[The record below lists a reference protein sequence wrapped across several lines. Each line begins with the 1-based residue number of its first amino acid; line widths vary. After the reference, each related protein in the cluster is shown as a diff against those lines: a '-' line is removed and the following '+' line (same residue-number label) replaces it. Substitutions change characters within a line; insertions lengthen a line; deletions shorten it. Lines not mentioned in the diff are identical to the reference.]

1 MPDLTRG
8 ISCAVWGCSQN
19 NSRHGNDGCGNWHS
33 FFTDYLPASKL
44 GKRGDLFN
52 WGHKWLQGKSEIRF
66 KRVMKALLDYSLIE
80 SCQDSES
87 YSMHPVVHDWCAET
101 IGDGKDNLV
110 IAALTIVGTAAP
122 DHSEAE
128 YWVSQQRLLAHAN
141 WLEWT
146 LTISTF

>member
-1 MPDLTRG
+1 
-8 ISCAVWGCSQN
+8 
-19 NSRHGNDGCGNWHS
+19 
-33 FFTDYLPASKL
+33 
-44 GKRGDLFN
+44 
-52 WGHKWLQGKSEIRF
+52 
-66 KRVMKALLDYSLIE
+66 MKALLDYSLIE

-87 YSMHPVVHDWCAET
+87 NSMHPVVHDWCAET

-141 WLEWT
+141 SLEWT